1 MQVAGAGAPPSRV
14 RHWGIGGVQIVNYL
28 GAKFFADGTSRIG
41 SELLHGQYD
50 AANFAVIRSL
60 VRTGSV
66 CVDAGANVG
75 VYTTILSHLSGP
87 TGHVHS
93 FEPVAHLRRRIEAH
107 LALNCVD
114 NVTLNAL
121 ALGDK
126 PGTLPMHQVK
136 EGVYRAGTSS
146 FLQTEAQD
154 AVGRDAF
161 EAVPTAVTT
170 LDRYAAEKSLQRLDF
185 IKLDVEGYERFFFQ
199 GAEECLSR
207 FSPTIL
213 FEHSRDRLQSLNI
226 DEAYFR
232 DLFMRHGYRIYE
244 FRERMSLVWFSP
256 FEIGG
261 GQMGKRNLLARNRS
275 SPLRRLMRAPS
286 QTRARSV
293 PS

>member
-1 MQVAGAGAPPSRV
+1 M
-14 RHWGIGGVQIVNYL
+14 QIVNYL
-28 GAKFFADGTSRIG
+28 GAKFFADETSRIG
-41 SELLHGQYD
+41 SELLHGRYD

-60 VRTGSV
+60 VRPGSV

-93 FEPVAHLRRRIEAH
+93 FEPVAHLHRKAEAH
-107 LALNCVD
+107 LALNRVE

-121 ALGDK
+121 ALGDQ
-126 PGTLPMHQVK
+126 PGTFSMHQVK

-146 FLQTEAQD
+146 FLQTEAQI

-185 IKLDVEGYERFFFQ
+185 IKLDIEGYERFFFQ

-213 FEHSRDRLQSLNI
+213 FEHCQNRLQTLSI
-226 DEAYFR
+226 EEAYFR
-232 DLFMRHGYRIYE
+232 SLFMRHGYKIYE
-244 FRERMSLVWFSP
+244 FRERMNFVWFSP

-261 GQMGKRNLLARNRS
+261 DQMVKRNLLARNRS
-275 SPLRRLMRAPS
+275 SPFRRLMRAPS
-286 QTRARSV
+286 QTRAQSV
-293 PS
+293 SP